1 MENINTYLYLTN
13 LKFKKMMSFKTE
25 LIVQTVG
32 MILNNLAFFSIW
44 YLLILRFGTIN
55 GYKLEDFLL
64 LEGYLALIFAIYFL
78 LFGGV
83 TKLYQFLN
91 QDSFL
96 DMQLYPASPLAVTLT
111 KSGAPSQFGDL
122 IQGLLF
128 LVYYAYLY
136 PDKIGIMI
144 IGLILI
150 LVGFFGIML
159 FLNSF
164 AFFYPGL
171 SSVFEDLF
179 GNVYISAS
187 MYPSENYK
195 GVLRNIL
202 FILMVIP
209 VICMPIEVV
218 RGLYGREALLIT
230 LYCVIGINILGY
242 LLWRT
247 GIRKAESGSSRS
259 MIV

>member
-1 MENINTYLYLTN
+1 MENIDTYLYLTN
-13 LKFKKMMSFKTE
+13 LKFRKMMSFKTE
-25 LIVQTVG
+25 LIIQIIG

-44 YLLILRFGTIN
+44 YLLLLRFGSIN

-64 LEGYLALIFAIYFL
+64 LEGSLATVYAIYFL

-111 KSGAPSQFGDL
+111 KSGASSQFGDL
-122 IQGLLF
+122 IQGVLF
-128 LVYYAYLY
+128 LGYYGFLY
-136 PDKIGIMI
+136 TDKIGMMI

-159 FLNSF
+159 FVNSF

-171 SSVFEDLF
+171 SLVFEDIF
-179 GNVYISAS
+179 NNVYISAS
-187 MYPSENYK
+187 MYPSDNYK

-202 FILMVIP
+202 FILLVIP
-209 VICMPIEVV
+209 VICFPIEVV
-218 RGLYGREALLIT
+218 RGLYGPEALLIS
-230 LYCVIGINILGY
+230 LFCVIGINILGY
-242 LLWRT
+242 LLWHA